1 VIKLKIAFKWAAYA
15 SLGIFVYAFATEIPV
30 LAYAIGAILGGLIVR
45 ELVKD
50 AVGKVLLEERRELQ
64 ERGFATVDRIEDI
77 DRKVSAIWDR
87 IRAISGN

>member
-1 VIKLKIAFKWAAYA
+1 MIKLKIALKWAAYA
-15 SLGIFVYAFATEIPV
+15 SLCIFVYALATEIPA
-30 LAYAIGAILGGLIVR
+30 LSYAIGVILGGLIMR

-50 AVGKVLLEERRELQ
+50 AVGKVLLEERRQLQ
-64 ERGFATVDRIEDI
+64 ERGFATVERIEDI